1 MGGRGSSSGKSKSS
15 NADIKNQLAGNKV
28 DLDYA
33 QMKYSEYAKAANYT
47 NKARDGMDAWG
58 KEVKRLQEEREQLQ
72 QEQNKSEI
80 KNIQDKIDALTAQ
93 NANLL
98 KREYSGK
105 RGWGKQLDSDIKKAK
120 DNNAKIQK
128 LESQKKK
135 LQQGAGAEKEKTKS
149 KQSTSPQWQKAGDG
163 WYVGSNGYEIRQNYS
178 TGGFDVVKTN
188 KNGDVIKKVK
198 SFSKLSQARK
208 YNP

>member
-47 NKARDGMDAWG
+47 NKARDGMDTWG
-58 KEVKRLQEEREQLQ
+58 KEVKRLQEERERLQ
-72 QEQNKSEI
+72 AEKNQAEI
-80 KNIQDKIDALTAQ
+80 KNVQNKIDALTAQ
-93 NANLL
+93 NADLL
-98 KREYSGK
+98 KREYSGRK
-105 RGWGKQLDSDIKKAK
+105 GWGKQLDSDIKKAK
-120 DNNAKIQK
+120 ENNTKIQR

-135 LQQGAGAEKEKTKS
+135 LQQGAETEKEKTKN
-149 KQSTSPQWQKAGDG
+149 KQSTAPQWQKAGDG
-163 WYVGSNGYEIRQNYS
+163 WYVGGNGHEIRQNYN
-178 TGGFDVVKTN
+178 TGGFDVVKTD

-198 SFSKLSQARK
+198 HFSKLSEARK